1 MAKAKETPA
10 EPVPFTPP
18 AGGGR
23 YQLIDGEPVPVIE
36 TEQAVTEPNGEKA

>member
-23 YQLIDGEPVPVIE
+23 YELIDGVPVPVIE
-36 TEQAVTEPNGEKA
+36 AEPAVTEPTGE

>member
-23 YQLIDGEPVPVIE
+23 YELIDGVPVPVTE
-36 TEQAVTEPNGEKA
+36 TEPAVTEPTGE